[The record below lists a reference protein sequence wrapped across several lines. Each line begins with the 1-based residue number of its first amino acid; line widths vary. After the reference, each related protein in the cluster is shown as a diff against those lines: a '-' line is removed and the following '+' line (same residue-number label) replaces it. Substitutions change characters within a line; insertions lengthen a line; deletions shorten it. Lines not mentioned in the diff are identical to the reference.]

1 MAQIAFRSIE
11 KRFPGVVALAGVS
24 FEIKA
29 GSCHA
34 LMGENGA
41 GKSTL
46 GKILAG
52 IYRSDSGH
60 IEIDGK
66 ACHLR
71 SPCEARMVGIG
82 IVHQEWSLCPNLS
95 VAENL
100 SLSSLPNK
108 GLLLDHGKLVEQA
121 VRFLKEVGA
130 DCDPLQEL
138 GTLSCGQMQLVQIAA
153 SLATGARIL
162 VMDEPTSSLSLAET
176 RRLEELILRLREHGN
191 TIVYVSHRMDEI
203 FRLCDTVSVLRDGQ
217 HVATLPI
224 SETDPDDLVRRMI
237 GRNLE
242 KHSPSHVTQAPG
254 PERLRVEGFSSP
266 NKFHDVSFQ
275 LRGGEVLGVAGLV
288 GSGRSEIALALFG
301 LDPASRG
308 KVFVESTPVQINS
321 PREAMSLGIGLL
333 GEDRKRQGLVPEM
346 SCGEN
351 VTLASLDCPGR
362 RGAWGRF
369 VNCLVCPCKCECLR
383 LWDFIRLGAERQ
395 WVSKFFNQLRVR
407 AASPEVAAVT
417 LSGGNQQKLLLARLL
432 ARKCGVLILDEPTRG
447 VDVGAKTEIHRLIEQ
462 FASAGYAILM
472 ISSELPEVLHLSTR
486 VMVMRNQRLAGIVER
501 AEATE
506 ERLMQLM
513 AGRGAPITN

>member
-1 MAQIAFRSIE
+1 MKITFNRIE

-52 IYRSDSGH
+52 IYRPDSGH
-60 IEIDGK
+60 IEIEGK
-66 ACHLR
+66 TCHFR
-71 SPCEARMVGIG
+71 SPREARMAGIG
-82 IVHQEWSLCPNLS
+82 IVHQEWTLCPNLS

-100 SLSSLPNK
+100 SLSSLPTK
-108 GLLLDHGKLVEQA
+108 GVLLDHQKLIEQA
-121 VRFLKEVGA
+121 MRFLHEVGA
-130 DCDPLQEL
+130 DCDPQQEL
-138 GTLSCGQMQLVQIAA
+138 GTLSCGQMQLIQIAA
-153 SLATGARIL
+153 ALATGARIL
-162 VMDEPTSSLSLAET
+162 VMDEPTSSLSTAEA
-176 RRLEELILRLREHGN
+176 RRLEELIKRLRERET

-224 SETDPDDLVRRMI
+224 TETDPDDLVRRMI

-242 KHSPSHVTQAPG
+242 KHSPAHVNQALG
-254 PERLRVEGFSSP
+254 PERLRVEGFTSP
-266 NKFHDVSFQ
+266 NKFHDINFQ

-288 GSGRSEIALALFG
+288 GSGRSELALALFG
-301 LDPASRG
+301 LDPDSSG
-308 KVFVESTPVQINS
+308 QVFVESKPVQIKN
-321 PREAMSLGIGLL
+321 PREAMSLGVGLL
-333 GEDRKRQGLVPEM
+333 GEDRKRLGLVPEM

-351 VTLASLDCPGR
+351 VTLASLHCPGG
-362 RGAWGRF
+362 RGGWGRL
-369 VNCLVCPCKCECLR
+369 VNCLLCPRKCECLR
-383 LWDFIRLGAERQ
+383 LWDFIRLDAERQ
-395 WVSKFFNQLRVR
+395 WVSQYFRQLRVR
-407 AASPEVAAVT
+407 AASPEVPAVT

-462 FASAGYAILM
+462 LASAGYAILM
-472 ISSELPEVLHLSTR
+472 ISSELPEVLHLSSR
-486 VMVMRNQRLAGIVER
+486 VLVMRNQRLAGVVQR
-501 AEATE
+501 SEATE
-506 ERLMQLM
+506 EKLMQLM
-513 AGRGAPITN
+513 AGRGAQITN